1 MSEEIS
7 HLVFDLGGVIVEL
20 SGTPILDEWIV
31 GVNTPESIWQR
42 WLTSQAPRLF
52 ESGRI
57 GKDEFAAMIVG
68 ELSLNIS
75 PHEFLVHFTSLPIG
89 PYPGAIELLHSLK
102 ERYTTALFSNSNVL
116 HWERKM
122 GEMNLKDAFH
132 YHFASHIMGKVK
144 PDEEAFQEIIS
155 TLGVPESRIL
165 FFDDNQMNV
174 DAAKSVGLH
183 AIRVNGFEEVKDALK
198 MSQII

>member
-20 SGTPILDEWIV
+20 NGTPIRDEWIA
-31 GVNTPESIWQR
+31 GVNTSESIWQR

-68 ELSLNIS
+68 ELSLDVS
-75 PHEFLVHFTSLPIG
+75 ARDFLEHFTSLPIG

-102 ERYTTALFSNSNVL
+102 ERYTTALFSNSNVI

-122 GEMNLKDAFH
+122 GEMNLEGAFH
-132 YHFASHIMGKVK
+132 YHFASHILGKVK

-174 DAAKSVGLH
+174 DAAKSAGLH
-183 AIRVNGFEEVKDALK
+183 AVRVNGFEELKNVLK
-198 MSQII
+198 MSQIG